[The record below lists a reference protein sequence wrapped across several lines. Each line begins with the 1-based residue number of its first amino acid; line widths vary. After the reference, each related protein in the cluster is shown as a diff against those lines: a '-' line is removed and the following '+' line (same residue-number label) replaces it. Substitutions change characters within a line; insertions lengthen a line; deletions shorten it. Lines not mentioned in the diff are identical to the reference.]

1 MRLLTLLC
9 CVAYSALSLQAQD
22 RPNIVFILADDLGC
36 FELGCYGQQK
46 INTPNIDK
54 LAAGGMKFT
63 RFYAGNNVCAP
74 SRCALLTG
82 KHPGHA
88 YIRDNKEAQPE
99 GQHPIR
105 AEDITFAT
113 LLKQQG
119 YATAAIGKWGLGM
132 FDTTGDPL
140 RHGFDFFFG
149 YNCQRHA
156 HYHYPEYLYRNNARF
171 NLHGNQKQTGVIH
184 SHDLFDKEAL
194 TFIRENQAKPFFLFM
209 PVTVPHVSIQVP
221 DADLAEYSG
230 KLGDDPAYDGK
241 KGYVPHPHP
250 HAGYAAMVSKL
261 DRTVGKV
268 VQLLDELKLTEKT
281 LILFTS
287 DNGPTHNVGGA
298 DSAFFASAGKLR
310 GLKGSMYEGGLRIP
324 FIASWK
330 GKIAPGTV
338 NHTNWAFWDVMPT
351 LAEIG
356 GSTAPK
362 DTDGISLLP
371 TLIGKPQAK
380 IHDFLY
386 WESPGYGGQQAVI
399 AGEWKAVRQQ
409 LRQQANARNFK
420 TIKTQLYHLGNDESE
435 TTDVGEQNPEIVARL
450 IKIMEREHVPSTL
463 FLLPGVDKK

>member
-1 MRLLTLLC
+1 
-9 CVAYSALSLQAQD
+9 
-22 RPNIVFILADDLGC
+22 
-36 FELGCYGQQK
+36 
-46 INTPNIDK
+46 
-54 LAAGGMKFT
+54 
-63 RFYAGNNVCAP
+63 
-74 SRCALLTG
+74 
-82 KHPGHA
+82 
-88 YIRDNKEAQPE
+88 
-99 GQHPIR
+99 
-105 AEDITFAT
+105 
-113 LLKQQG
+113 
-119 YATAAIGKWGLGM
+119 
-132 FDTTGDPL
+132 
-140 RHGFDFFFG
+140 
-149 YNCQRHA
+149 
-156 HYHYPEYLYRNNARF
+156 
-171 NLHGNQKQTGVIH
+171 
-184 SHDLFDKEAL
+184 
-194 TFIRENQAKPFFLFM
+194 
-209 PVTVPHVSIQVP
+209 
-221 DADLAEYSG
+221 
-230 KLGDDPAYDGK
+230 
-241 KGYVPHPHP
+241 
-250 HAGYAAMVSKL
+250 MVSKL